1 MHIGD
6 LYDCL
11 YSEPITRPSF
21 IAYYGVEDKS
31 PLLICTLIHLISVA
45 LFLLMDQ
52 KVGDHS
58 AEAAAKSN
66 FSIIQFVKIAPGI
79 CGGILFFAFFDGT
92 ILSMFPIYG
101 MGILHRG
108 CCCIND

>member
-1 MHIGD
+1 
-6 LYDCL
+6 
-11 YSEPITRPSF
+11 
-21 IAYYGVEDKS
+21 
-31 PLLICTLIHLISVA
+31 
-45 LFLLMDQ
+45 

-101 MGILHRG
+101 MGMGHTEAVAALMISAILAG
-108 CCCIND
+108 D